1 MRKGGPFVVS
11 LRFNPLESIS
21 FIVCAVGDDS
31 VFAAGLKVVVWV
43 PKPAWACGPVVMA
56 IDVESLPRGGLAKRQ
71 VKVTQD
77 PSLKL
82 AAISL
87 TKC

>member
-1 MRKGGPFVVS
+1 MRRGGPFVVS

-31 VFAAGLKVVVWV
+31 VFAADLKVVVWV

-56 IDVESLPRGGLAKRQ
+56 IDVESLLWGGLARRQ
-71 VKVTQD
+71 GELKVTQD
-77 PSLKL
+77 PSLNWQRS
-82 AAISL
+82 A
-87 TKC
+87 